1 MKKSFFRF
9 TLTKE
14 EGDEVD
20 VTVCY
25 YHLDSHK
32 DRYVFFFYDPRE
44 KSPIYKWAYY
54 LIDENYK
61 DMKKKYKEMLKEKN
75 FSPNKD
81 VRLCM
86 CNQTTKINTIKI
98 PKSLKYT
105 MKYKT
110 LIMDDLKEK
119 MGSDVKN
126 EYLIDNKVEGLE
138 EKKADALEKKVFA
151 VNSKR
156 KAKVDKH
163 NKKLDDA
170 EFEYNFENNKENKAK
185 VRGFDIFFVG
195 APLIAIGFV
204 IAYRLLSKLG
214 FNQPYIIYPFIGV
227 EVLLFLGFVL
237 KIVLVIRKR
246 KALEEPKKKWHITYK
261 ELIDIIYIVLTSAFL
276 YGTLFMLY
284 YLYLNAVPEVMWNI
298 YGCFAFV
305 YILTIFIFERVKRF
319 HMSKL
324 CEEIHRKPREEKVI
338 YYQEQD
344 EEDEELFEGSMN
356 ENKLFNMSKT
366 KVKITK
372 SKKKRAATTYRQL
385 LVPRDSYKAATKM
398 LSNLGLSVRT
408 LRTLPSLIA
417 SFHRKYS
424 KGVNEIVAYNEAGFT
439 FLIGFVN
446 DEIVDCMF
454 IDGSDRTKLADGLTV
469 DFHLSS
475 FKNVFSSLLWA
486 CQNETSNMDRV
497 VYISNTEKNIM
508 AFKKENLYGLP
519 YEIVPT
525 TDIIFGE
532 SARKVKAMALF
543 RAFTLIETVVALA
556 VFSITASIVATLM
569 LSINRLNRNLSDT
582 TNALIYV
589 NNVTEVLNGD
599 LSTDTLEAVTS
610 FEIPEG
616 NNETSGEYYLDSG
629 FSVFNP
635 SNSSENSAYFVDF
648 TLVKEVVASDY
659 VHVTFTI
666 KKITRVKET
675 RELVK
680 NVKIEVVK
688 DVG

>member
-32 DRYVFFFYDPRE
+32 DRYVFFFYDPTE

-86 CNQTTKINTIKI
+86 CNQTTKINTFKI
-98 PKSLKYT
+98 PKTLKYT

-119 MGSDVKN
+119 MGSDVKS
-126 EYLIDNKVEGLE
+126 EYFIDNKIEGVE

-151 VNSKR
+151 TNSKR
-156 KAKVDKH
+156 KARVDKR
-163 NKKLDDA
+163 KKKIDDA
-170 EFEYNFENNKENKAK
+170 EFEYNFENNKENKNK
-185 VRGFDIFFVG
+185 VRGFDIFFIG
-195 APLIAIGFV
+195 GPLLMIGFLIAYI
-204 IAYRLLSKLG
+204 LLGKLN
-214 FNQPYIIYPFIGV
+214 FTQNFILYSFIGV
-227 EVLLFLGFVL
+227 ESLLFLGL
-237 KIVLVIRKR
+237 IIKLIISIKKRTKI
-246 KALEEPKKKWHITYK
+246 EEEKPKWHITYK
-261 ELIDIIYIVLTSAFL
+261 ELIDIIYISLTAIFL
-276 YGTLFMLY
+276 YGSLFMAF
-284 YLYLNAVPEVMWNI
+284 YLYQDKVPEIMWNI
-298 YGCFAFV
+298 YGTLAFAYF
-305 YILTIFIFERVKRF
+305 LTILICERIKRL

-324 CEEIHRKPREEKVI
+324 CEEIHRKPRDESRV
-338 YYQEQD
+338 YYQEVD
-344 EEDEELFEGSMN
+344 EDDEELFEGSMN
-356 ENKLFNMSKT
+356 ENKLFNMSRS

-372 SKKKRAATTYRQL
+372 SKKKRAAITYRQL
-385 LVPRDSYKAATKM
+385 LVPKDSYKAATKM
-398 LSNLGLSVRT
+398 LSNLGLSVKT

-454 IDGSDRTKLADGLTV
+454 IDGSDRTKLSDGVTV
-469 DFHLSS
+469 DFHLSA

-486 CQNETSNMDRV
+486 CQKETANMDRV

-532 SARKVKAMALF
+532 SARRVKAMALF
-543 RAFTLIETVVALA
+543 RAFTLVETVVALA
-556 VFSITASIVATLM
+556 VFFFFSSIVATLT
-569 LSINRLNRNLSDT
+569 LSINRFNRNIADT
-582 TNALIYV
+582 ANAIVYV
-589 NNVTEVLNGD
+589 NNVCEVLNGD
-599 LSTDTLEAVTS
+599 PTNETIKAITTYDVSGDS
-610 FEIPEG
+610 F
-616 NNETSGEYYLDSG
+616 ETSGNYYLNSG

-635 SNSSENSAYFVDF
+635 SKSTGNSAYFVSF
-648 TLVKEVVASDY
+648 TVVKQVVEPSY
-659 VHVTFTI
+659 SHITFTI
-666 KKITRVKET
+666 KKITRINEKK
-675 RELVK
+675 ELVS
-680 NVKIEVVK
+680 NVKIEVAR
-688 DVG
+688 

>member
-14 EGDEVD
+14 DGDEVD

-25 YHLDSHK
+25 YHLAPHK
-32 DRYVFFFYDPRE
+32 DRYVFFFYDPTE

-61 DMKKKYKEMLKEKN
+61 EMKKKYKEMLKEKN

-86 CNQTTKINTIKI
+86 CNQSTKINTFKI
-98 PKSLKYT
+98 PKTLKYT

-119 MGSDVKN
+119 MGSDVKQ

-151 VNSKR
+151 TNSNRKARVDKR
-156 KAKVDKH
+156 K
-163 NKKLDDA
+163 KKIDDA
-170 EFEYNFENNKENKAK
+170 EKEYYFATDKQNKAK
-185 VRGFDIFFVG
+185 VRGFDIFYIG
-195 APLIAIGFV
+195 GPLLMIGFI
-204 IAYRLLSKLG
+204 IAFILLNKLG
-214 FNQPYIIYPFIGV
+214 FKQNYILYSFISI
-227 EVLLFLGFVL
+227 EALLFAGLVV
-237 KIVLVIRKR
+237 KIVFAIKKR
-246 KALEEPKKKWHITYK
+246 TVSEEPKPKWHITYK
-261 ELIDIIYIVLTSAFL
+261 ELIDIVYIVLTAIFL
-276 YGTLFMLY
+276 YGTLFMVFFLY
-284 YLYLNAVPEVMWNI
+284 QDKVPEIMWNI
-298 YGCFAFV
+298 YGPIAFV
-305 YILTIFIFERVKRF
+305 YVLTIFICERLKRL
-319 HMSKL
+319 HLSKL
-324 CEEIHRKPREEKVI
+324 CEEIHRKPREERMV

-344 EEDEELFEGSMN
+344 EDDEELFEGSMN

-372 SKKKRAATTYRQL
+372 SKKKKASITYRQL
-385 LVPRDSYKAATKM
+385 LVPRESYKAATKM
-398 LSNLGLSVRT
+398 LSNLGLSVKT

-424 KGVNEIVAYNEAGFT
+424 KGVNEIIAYNEAGFT

-454 IDGSDRTKLADGLTV
+454 IDGSDRTKLEDGATV
-469 DFHLSS
+469 DFHLSA
-475 FKNVFSSLLWA
+475 FKNVFSSLLWS
-486 CQNETSNMDRV
+486 CQRETSNMDRV
-497 VYISNTEKNIM
+497 VYISNTEKNIN

-532 SARKVKAMALF
+532 SARRVKAMALF
-543 RAFTLIETVVALA
+543 RAFTLVETVVALA
-556 VFSITASIVATLM
+556 VFSITASIVATLT
-569 LSINRLNRNLSDT
+569 LSINRFNRNMSDT

-589 NNVTEVLNGD
+589 NNVTEVFNGD
-599 LSTDTLEAVTS
+599 ISDSTIEAVTAY
-610 FEIPEG
+610 EIPEG
-616 NNETSGEYYLDSG
+616 NYETTGKYYLNEG
-629 FSVFNP
+629 LSVFNP
-635 SNSSENSAYFVDF
+635 SKTPGNSAYFVDF
-648 TLVKEVVASDY
+648 SLSKVVVPGSY
-659 VHVTFTI
+659 THVTFTI
-666 KKITRVKET
+666 KKITRTNEK

-680 NVKIEVVK
+680 NVKIEVAR
-688 DVG
+688 